1 MKGNRGVK
9 SEKNK
14 RRDDRR
20 HKNRTDI
27 VHTVDSAKPR
37 RWQRPRRRVK
47 SMDHRDSDGLRQI
60 QHRQRAAGQVDR
72 ASSGNLDV
80 HISSQDDGELG
91 VPWRTVSL
99 PAGLPGVE
107 ELGLQACEP
116 VKENEVLDSEE
127 PEAVIAPDVETP
139 RVEKEDSH
147 PPDNAIPQ
155 EEEQCKDTAAQAKLG
170 DAPQLDSTDKQ
181 ELLRLQQLAEEFMKV
196 KAEKDKLQEDLSKH
210 KRLNKNLRKE
220 NRRLFRKQNSG
231 SDIQLASKDEDDDPL
246 QQHVIQ
252 QLQSLQVEKAK
263 LVQENCQLSRDNE
276 SLHELLQ
283 YARGDEQGYDS
294 CSDDEIGLE
303 SDIIEKQ
310 KLPRIHVDARDE
322 CMKGDMTKN
331 TSVLFD
337 TNCFVANSGPASC
350 LLNT

>member
-14 RRDDRR
+14 RRDERR
-20 HKNRTDI
+20 HNNRTYI
-27 VHTVDSAKPR
+27 ANTVDSAKPR

-47 SMDHRDSDGLRQI
+47 SMDHRDADGLRQI

-80 HISSQDDGELG
+80 HISSQDEGELG
-91 VPWRTVSL
+91 VPLRTVSL

-127 PEAVIAPDVETP
+127 PEPVIGPDVETP

-155 EEEQCKDTAAQAKLG
+155 EEQCKDTAAQAKIG

-196 KAEKDKLQEDLSKH
+196 KAENDKLQEDLSKH

-283 YARGDEQGYDS
+283 YAVGDQQGYDS
-294 CSDDEIGLE
+294 CSDDEDGIG
-303 SDIIEKQ
+303 STIIEKQ
-310 KLPRIHVDARDE
+310 KLPSIHVDARDE
-322 CMKGDMTKN
+322 YMKGDMTKS
-331 TSVLFD
+331 TVLFD
-337 TNCFVANSGPASC
+337 ANCFVANSGPASC